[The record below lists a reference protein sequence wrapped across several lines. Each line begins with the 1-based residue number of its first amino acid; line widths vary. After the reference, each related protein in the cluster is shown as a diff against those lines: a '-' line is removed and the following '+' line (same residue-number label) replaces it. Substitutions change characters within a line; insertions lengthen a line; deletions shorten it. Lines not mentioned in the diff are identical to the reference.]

1 MHCAAGR
8 SRSATVVAAHLMQ
21 KERISAEDAI
31 EEIRQKWWIC
41 PNIGFRQQ
49 LELFHKLGADISR
62 WPEPK
67 SSTWPKKVRTL
78 VCWPH
83 VALLLDVAASLLS
96 TPCFS
101 FTGHL

>member
-62 WPEPK
+62 WPDPK
-67 SSTWPKKVRTL
+67 SSTWPKKVL
-78 VCWPH
+78 QNKSW
-83 VALLLDVAASLLS
+83 S
-96 TPCFS
+96 
-101 FTGHL
+101 